1 MNLDVQWGNRLH
13 VMIATVLRDMG
24 PDKEELGKSS
34 PHSALTLRGF
44 LMNNVSAIPWHS
56 LPLTRQ

>member
-34 PHSALTLRGF
+34 PHSALTLRGT
-44 LMNNVSAIPWHS
+44 MS
-56 LPLTRQ
+56 LQFPGTAFH